1 MIEAD
6 VLKNYRKV
14 AIIGVSA
21 NVEKASNIVGK
32 YLIQHG
38 FDIFPVNPGESEI
51 LGQKAYPNLAAIPDR
66 VEIVDIFRKSEDVEP
81 IIDEA
86 IRIGAKVVWM
96 QEGVKNEEAATK
108 ARHAGLLVIMDKCM
122 KKTHENLTKQG
133 II

>member
-66 VEIVDIFRKSEDVEP
+66 VEIVDIFRKSEDVGP